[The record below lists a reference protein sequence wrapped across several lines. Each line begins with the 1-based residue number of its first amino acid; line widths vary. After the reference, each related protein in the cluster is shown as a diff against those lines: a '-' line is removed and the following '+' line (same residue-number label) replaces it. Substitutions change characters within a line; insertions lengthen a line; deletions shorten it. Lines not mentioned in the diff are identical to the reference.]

1 MLEKEIFDRM
11 PSPLHQ
17 LKIIEL
23 GHVIAVPLSAAL
35 LSDFGAEIIKIEAP
49 NRTDMIRDL
58 GPKAEDGVGVWW
70 KTLGR
75 NKKTLSLNWKSDQG
89 RDILRRLVEGAD
101 VLVENFRPGVLERA
115 GVGPETLHDWNPDL
129 VILRVSGYG
138 QEGPMRDVPAFGRA
152 AEAMSGLAHLTGFAD
167 GPPMH
172 PGFPA
177 ADSTTG
183 LMGALGI
190 MIALFARE
198 KGIAR
203 GQVVDLAV
211 FEALLRLM
219 DYPVPALTGANLS
232 PRRNGL
238 RQPMDFAPG
247 GMFRTSD
254 GVWLTVSAGS
264 AETAQRLLRAVGG
277 DALADDPRFATLAL
291 MSQHMAVVFDAINDF
306 VTQRTL
312 AEVEAEFARHDAVAS
327 RVLSVEEITTNEQIR
342 HRGDIVSVEGEQTQV
357 IGPVPHLSAT
367 PGEVRWLGRAP
378 GADTRNILRDLGF
391 EDDRITALHEA
402 GLVGLGGEGD
412 AA

>member
-1 MLEKEIFDRM
+1 MTT
-11 PSPLHQ
+11 PLHH

-23 GHVIAVPLSAAL
+23 GHVIAGPLSAAL
-35 LSDFGAEIIKIEAP
+35 LSDFGADVIKIEAP
-49 NRTDMIRDL
+49 NRTDMMRDL
-58 GPKAEDGVGVWW
+58 GPKADDGTGVWW

-75 NKKTLSLNWKSDQG
+75 NKKTLSLDWKSGEG

-115 GVGPETLHDWNPDL
+115 GVGPDALHEWNPDL
-129 VILRVSGYG
+129 IILRVSGYG

-152 AEAMSGLAHLTGFAD
+152 AEAMSGLAHLTGYPD

-211 FEALLRLM
+211 FETLLRLM

-232 PRRNGL
+232 PQRNGL

-277 DALADDPRFATLAL
+277 DALADDPRFATLAE
-291 MSQHMAVVFDAINDF
+291 MSQHMTVVFDAINEF

-367 PGEVRWLGRAP
+367 PGALRWLGRPP
-378 GADTRNILRDLGF
+378 GADSRSILRDLGYD
-391 EDDRITALHEA
+391 DDRITALCEA
-402 GLVGLGGEGD
+402 GFVDLDGSETQ
-412 AA
+412 

>member
-1 MLEKEIFDRM
+1 MN
-11 PSPLHQ
+11 SPLHQ

-23 GHVIAVPLSAAL
+23 GHVIAGPLSSAL
-35 LSDFGAEIIKIEAP
+35 LSDFGADVIKIEAP
-49 NRTDMIRDL
+49 GRTDMMRDL

-70 KTLGR
+70 KTLAR
-75 NKKTLSLNWKSDQG
+75 NKKILSLDWKSDEG
-89 RDILRRLVEGAD
+89 RNILRRLVEGAD

-115 GVGPETLHDWNPDL
+115 GVGPDTLHEWNPDL
-129 VILRVSGYG
+129 VVLRVSGYG
-138 QEGPMRDVPAFGRA
+138 QDGPMRDVPAFGRA

-198 KGIAR
+198 KGVAR

-238 RQPMDFAPG
+238 RQPMDYAPG

-277 DALADDPRFATLAL
+277 EALAEDPRFATLDL
-291 MSQHMAVVFDAINDF
+291 MSRHMAVVFDAINDF

-342 HRGDIVSVEGEQTQV
+342 HRGDILSVAGEQTRV
-357 IGPVPHLSAT
+357 VGPVPHLSAT
-367 PGEVRWLGRAP
+367 PGELRWLGRPP
-378 GADTRNILRDLGF
+378 GADTRDILRDLGY
-391 EDDRITALHEA
+391 DDAHITALHEA
-402 GLVGLGGEGD
+402 GFVGQEARSD
-412 AA
+412 FSDDQ

>member
-1 MLEKEIFDRM
+1 MAG
-11 PSPLHQ
+11 PLHH

-23 GHVIAVPLSAAL
+23 GHVIAGPLSTAL
-35 LSDFGAEIIKIEAP
+35 LSDFGADVVKIEAP
-49 NRTDMIRDL
+49 DRTDMMRDL
-58 GPKAEDGVGVWW
+58 GPRTDDGVGAWW

-75 NKKTLSLNWKSDQG
+75 NKRILSLDWKSDEG
-89 RDILRRLVEGAD
+89 RDILRRLLEGAD

-115 GVGPETLHDWNPDL
+115 GVGPETLHEWNPEL

-277 DALADDPRFATLAL
+277 NALADDPRFATLAL
-291 MSQHMAVVFDAINDF
+291 MSRNMTVVFDAINDF

-312 AEVEAEFARHDAVAS
+312 AEVEAEFARHDAVAA
-327 RVLSVEEITTNEQIR
+327 RVLSVEEITTNAQIR
-342 HRGDIVSVEGEQTQV
+342 HRGDIVSVDGERTQV

-391 EDDRITALHEA
+391 EDERITALHEA
-402 GLVGLGGEGD
+402 GLVGLGGEGETE
-412 AA
+412 

>member
-1 MLEKEIFDRM
+1 MT
-11 PSPLHQ
+11 SPLHQ

-23 GHVIAVPLSAAL
+23 GHVIAGPLSSAL
-35 LSDFGAEIIKIEAP
+35 LSDFGADVIKIEAP
-49 NRTDMIRDL
+49 DRTDMMRDL

-75 NKKTLSLNWKSDQG
+75 NKKILSLDWKSDEG
-89 RDILRRLVEGAD
+89 RNILRRLVEGAD

-115 GVGPETLHDWNPDL
+115 GVGPDTLHEWNPDL
-129 VILRVSGYG
+129 IVLRVSGYG

-198 KGIAR
+198 KGVAR

-211 FEALLRLM
+211 FESLLRLM

-232 PRRNGL
+232 PQRNGL

-277 DALADDPRFATLAL
+277 DALAEDPRFATLDL
-291 MSQHMAVVFDAINDF
+291 MSRHMAVVFDAINDF

-342 HRGDIVSVEGEQTQV
+342 HRGDILSVAGEQTRV
-357 IGPVPHLSAT
+357 VGPVPHLSAT
-367 PGEVRWLGRAP
+367 PGELRWLGRPP
-378 GADTRNILRDLGF
+378 GADTRDILRDLGY
-391 EDDRITALHEA
+391 DDAHITALHEA
-402 GLVGLGGEGD
+402 GLVGQEVRSD
-412 AA
+412 FSDDQ

>member
-1 MLEKEIFDRM
+1 MTG
-11 PSPLHQ
+11 PLHQ
-17 LKIIEL
+17 LRIIEL
-23 GHVIAVPLSAAL
+23 GHVIAGPLSAAL
-35 LSDFGAEIIKIEAP
+35 LSDFGADIVKIEAP
-49 NRTDMIRDL
+49 NRGDMIREL
-58 GPKAEDGVGVWW
+58 GPKADDGVGVWW
-70 KTLGR
+70 KTLAR
-75 NKKTLSLNWKSDQG
+75 NKRTLALDWKRPEG

-101 VLVENFRPGVLERA
+101 ALIENFRPGVLERA
-115 GVGPETLHDWNPDL
+115 GVGPETLHEWNPDL
-129 VILRVSGYG
+129 IILRVSGYG

-152 AEAMSGLAHLTGFAD
+152 AEAMSGLAHLTGFPD

-177 ADSTTG
+177 ADTTTG

-198 KGIAR
+198 RGLAR

-211 FEALLRLM
+211 FESLLRLM
-219 DYPVPALTGANLS
+219 DYPVPALTGAHLS

-238 RQPMDFAPG
+238 RQPMDYAPG

-277 DALADDPRFATLAL
+277 DELANDPRFATLAL

-327 RVLSVEEITTNEQIR
+327 RVLSIEDVTANAQIR
-342 HRGDIVSVEGEQTQV
+342 YRGDIVSVAGEQTQV
-357 IGPVPHLSAT
+357 VGPIPHLSAT
-367 PGEVRWLGRAP
+367 PGAVRWLGRRP
-378 GADTRNILRDLGF
+378 GADTRSILRDLGF
-391 EDDRITALHEA
+391 DDDRIDALSEA
-402 GLVGLGGEGD
+402 GHVGLD
-412 AA
+412 RADPAP

>member
-1 MLEKEIFDRM
+1 MT
-11 PSPLHQ
+11 SPLHQ

-23 GHVIAVPLSAAL
+23 GHVIAGPLSSAL
-35 LSDFGAEIIKIEAP
+35 LSDFGADVIKIEAP
-49 NRTDMIRDL
+49 DRTDMMRDL

-75 NKKTLSLNWKSDQG
+75 NKKILSLDWKSDEG
-89 RDILRRLVEGAD
+89 RNILRRLVEGAD

-115 GVGPETLHDWNPDL
+115 GVGPDTLHEWNPDL
-129 VILRVSGYG
+129 IVLRVSGYG

-198 KGIAR
+198 KGVAR

-211 FEALLRLM
+211 FESLLRLM

-232 PRRNGL
+232 PQRNGL

-277 DALADDPRFATLAL
+277 DALAEDPRFATLGL
-291 MSQHMAVVFDAINDF
+291 MSRHMAVVFDAINDF

-327 RVLSVEEITTNEQIR
+327 RVLSVEEITMNEQIR
-342 HRGDIVSVEGEQTQV
+342 HRGDIVSVAGEQTQV
-357 IGPVPHLSAT
+357 VGPVPHLSTT
-367 PGEVRWLGRAP
+367 PGELRWLGRPP
-378 GADTRNILRDLGF
+378 GADSREILRDLGF
-391 EDDRITALHEA
+391 DDARITALHEA
-402 GLVGLGGEGD
+402 GLVGQEIRSD
-412 AA
+412 FSDDE

>member
-1 MLEKEIFDRM
+1 MAG
-11 PSPLHQ
+11 PLHN
-17 LKIIEL
+17 LRIIEL
-23 GHVIAVPLSAAL
+23 GHVIAGPLSAAL
-35 LSDFGAEIIKIEAP
+35 LSDFGADVIKVEAP
-49 NRTDMIRDL
+49 NRTDMMRDL
-58 GPKAEDGVGVWW
+58 GPKAKDGVGVWW

-75 NKKTLSLNWKSDQG
+75 NKQTLGLDWKSDEG
-89 RDILRRLVEGAD
+89 RGILRKLVEGAD

-115 GVGPETLHDWNPDL
+115 AIGPEILHGWNPDL

-138 QEGPMRDVPAFGRA
+138 QDGPMRDVPAFGRA
-152 AEAMSGLAHLTGFAD
+152 AEAMSGLAHLTGFTD

-190 MIALFARE
+190 MIALLARE
-198 KGIAR
+198 QGTAR

-219 DYPVPALTGANLS
+219 DYPVPALTGADHS

-277 DALADDPRFATLAL
+277 DALADDTRFATLAE
-291 MSQHMAVVFDAINDF
+291 MSQHMTVVFDAINDF
-306 VTQRTL
+306 VTQRK
-312 AEVEAEFARHDAVAS
+312 
-327 RVLSVEEITTNEQIR
+327 SV
-342 HRGDIVSVEGEQTQV
+342 V
-357 IGPVPHLSAT
+357 
-367 PGEVRWLGRAP
+367 
-378 GADTRNILRDLGF
+378 
-391 EDDRITALHEA
+391 
-402 GLVGLGGEGD
+402 
-412 AA
+412 

>member
-1 MLEKEIFDRM
+1 MTG
-11 PSPLHQ
+11 PLHH

-23 GHVIAVPLSAAL
+23 GHVIAGPLSAAL
-35 LSDFGAEIIKIEAP
+35 LSDFGADVIKIESP
-49 NRTDMIRDL
+49 NRTDMMRDL

-75 NKKTLSLNWKSDQG
+75 NKKTLSLNWKSDEG
-89 RDILRRLVEGAD
+89 RNVLRKLVEGAD
-101 VLVENFRPGVLERA
+101 VLVENFRPGVLERG
-115 GVGPETLHDWNPDL
+115 GVGPDILHEWNPDL
-129 VILRVSGYG
+129 IILRVSGYG
-138 QEGPMRDVPAFGRA
+138 QDGPMRDVPAFGRA
-152 AEAMSGLAHLTGFAD
+152 AEAMSGLAHLTGFTD

-190 MIALFARE
+190 MLALFARE
-198 KGIAR
+198 KGSAR

-211 FEALLRLM
+211 FESLLRLM
-219 DYPVPALTGANLS
+219 DYPVPALTGANHS

-277 DALADDPRFATLAL
+277 DALADDPRFATLAE
-291 MSQHMAVVFDAINDF
+291 MSRHMAVVFDAINDF

-312 AEVEAEFARHDAVAS
+312 SEVETEFARHDAIAS

-342 HRGDIVSVEGEQTQV
+342 HRGDIVSVEGETTKV
-357 IGPVPHLSAT
+357 IGPIPHLSAT
-367 PGEVRWLGRAP
+367 PGALRWLGRPP
-378 GADTRNILRDLGF
+378 GADSRSILRDLGF
-391 EDDRITALHEA
+391 TEERITALCEA
-402 GLVGLGGEGD
+402 GHVGLEGEEGTP
-412 AA
+412 